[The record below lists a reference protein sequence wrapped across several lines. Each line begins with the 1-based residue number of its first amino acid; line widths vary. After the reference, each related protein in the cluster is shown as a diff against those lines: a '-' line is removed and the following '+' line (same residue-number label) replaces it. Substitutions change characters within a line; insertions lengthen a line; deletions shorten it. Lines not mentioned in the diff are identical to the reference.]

1 LPEDMI
7 QECICIEDT
16 DEYNVAYIKLLVIVE
31 DKDKFD
37 PTQLNAY
44 LSERLEK
51 YKIPRT
57 IEAVDELKKTFNGKI
72 DRKAYRKKK

>member
-1 LPEDMI
+1 MI

-16 DEYNVAYIKLLVIVE
+16 DEYDVVYIKLLVIVE

-37 PTQLNAY
+37 PAQLNDY

-57 IEAVDELKKTFNGKI
+57 IEAVD
-72 DRKAYRKKK
+72 